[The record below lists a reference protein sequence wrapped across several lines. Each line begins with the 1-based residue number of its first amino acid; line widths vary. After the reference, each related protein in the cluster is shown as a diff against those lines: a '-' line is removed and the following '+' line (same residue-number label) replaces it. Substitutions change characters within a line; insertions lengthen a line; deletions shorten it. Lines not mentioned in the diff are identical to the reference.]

1 MKVIRLRRASE
12 HHVSFDFLAI
22 KDISKLNFSSSEDQI
37 VLEVKHAKRGVIK
50 YSTHQGSID
59 NVQNLMSRWEQFQT
73 NEAIFFDLAWFEPKE
88 IKDYNLEHGVN

>member
-37 VLEVKHAKRGVIK
+37 V
-50 YSTHQGSID
+50 
-59 NVQNLMSRWEQFQT
+59 
-73 NEAIFFDLAWFEPKE
+73 
-88 IKDYNLEHGVN
+88 